1 MLSALL
7 RIEVGKMPKI
17 LVEKDTDDKNAVWLR
32 IPKRSAFYNFL
43 MEGEF
48 ENADRE
54 LYREVVGVR
63 RRMEM

>member
-1 MLSALL
+1 
-7 RIEVGKMPKI
+7 MPKI